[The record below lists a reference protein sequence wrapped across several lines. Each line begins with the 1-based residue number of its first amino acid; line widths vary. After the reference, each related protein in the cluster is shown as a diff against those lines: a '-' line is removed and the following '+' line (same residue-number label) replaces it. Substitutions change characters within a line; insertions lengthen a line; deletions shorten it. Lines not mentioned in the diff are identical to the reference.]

1 MWHRRLILFLVTV
14 ISLISFSG
22 CFCLGAPERYSRVQ
36 YGYASYYGPNFNGR
50 RTASGEI
57 FNMYAYTAA
66 HRYFPFGT
74 IVRVINLENGKSV
87 IVRINDRGPYKAGRI
102 IDLSYAAA
110 KKIGM
115 IGKGVVK
122 VKIEV
127 IRWGKRR

>member
-1 MWHRRLILFLVTV
+1 MT
-14 ISLISFSG
+14 ISGTG
-22 CFCLGAPERYSRVQ
+22 CFCLGSPHGLARVQ
-36 YGYASYYGPNFNGR
+36 YGYASYYGPKFHGR

-66 HRYFPFGT
+66 HRYLPFGT
-74 IVRVINLENGKSV
+74 IVRVTNLENGKSV
-87 IVRINDRGPYKAGRI
+87 IVRINDRGPFKAGRI

-115 IGKGVVK
+115 IKKGVVK

-127 IRWGKRR
+127 LKWGKRR